1 MSDEIK
7 VVIEI
12 PYMSNV
18 KYELDEENNLHV
30 DRVLNTSMYYPGNYG
45 YIPNTLAEDGDAVDV
60 LIINNTPFVPNSH
73 IKCRVVGMLITE
85 DEKGMDQKV
94 LAVPNHKIENT
105 FEQIKD
111 IDDVNEN
118 MLNMIKNF
126 YENYKSNEKGKWV
139 KVSDFQSKEKTIE
152 FIKKS
157 TL

>member
-1 MSDEIK
+1 
-7 VVIEI
+7 
-12 PYMSNV
+12 
-18 KYELDEENNLHV
+18 
-30 DRVLNTSMYYPGNYG
+30 
-45 YIPNTLAEDGDAVDV
+45 
-60 LIINNTPFVPNSH
+60 
-73 IKCRVVGMLITE
+73 MLITE